1 MPFLSVIIPA
11 YNEQDNAPRCASAVS
26 RILDSHNIDY
36 ELIFVNDGST
46 DRTWLRLTQLA
57 ASDDRIRAINFSRN
71 FGKEAAIFA
80 GLGAARGDACVLM
93 DCDLQHPPETLLEM
107 YKVWINS
114 RGEIDIVEAKK
125 KDRGRENPVYRFFAQ
140 LFYRLIGDMS
150 GLEMR
155 DASDFKLLDRR
166 AVNAVLEMPERLTF
180 FRAMSSWVGF
190 RKEQVYFD
198 VGKRTAGES
207 KFTAKVS
214 IKYAINSITSFS
226 SAPMQLVT
234 IAGAVTFIIA
244 VVLGANTLYNKLTGN
259 SEKGFP
265 TVILLQLITSSIIM
279 FSLGIIGYY
288 LSKIYEEIK
297 QRPRFIISEKLNFS
311 DDDKN
316 DKDSKDNDS
325 DRRKENRSGR

>member
-1 MPFLSVIIPA
+1 MPLLSVVIPA

-26 RILDSHNIDY
+26 KILDTHNIDY

-46 DRTWLRLTQLA
+46 DRTWLRLSQLA
-57 ASDDRIRAINFSRN
+57 ASDEHIKAINFSRN

-80 GLGAARGDACVLM
+80 GLGAAKGDACVLM

-107 YKVWINS
+107 YKVWRNS
-114 RGEIDIVEAKK
+114 EGTIDIVEAKK
-125 KDRGRENPVYRFFAQ
+125 KDRGKENIVYRFFAR
-140 LFYRLIGDMS
+140 LFYKMIGDMS

-166 AVNAVLEMPERLTF
+166 AVDAVLQMPERLTF

-190 RKEQVYFD
+190 RKEQVYFN

-207 KFTAKVS
+207 KFTTKVS
-214 IKYAINSITSFS
+214 IKYAINSLTSFS

-234 IAGAVTFIIA
+234 IAGAITFLIA
-244 VVLGANTLYNKLTGN
+244 VILGANTIYNKIAGN
-259 SEKGFP
+259 SAAGFP

-288 LSKIYEEIK
+288 LSKIYEELK
-297 QRPRFIISEKLNFS
+297 QRPRFIISEKLNF
-311 DDDKN
+311 DEEEDCGGCRG
-316 DKDSKDNDS
+316 S
-325 DRRKENRSGR
+325 DRRNGK

>member
-1 MPFLSVIIPA
+1 MPLLSVVIPA

-26 RILDSHNIDY
+26 KILDTHNIDY
-36 ELIFVNDGST
+36 EMIFVNDGST
-46 DRTWLRLTQLA
+46 DRTWLRLSQLA
-57 ASDDRIRAINFSRN
+57 ASDDHIKAINFSRN

-80 GLGAARGDACVLM
+80 GLGAARGDAVVLM

-107 YKVWINS
+107 YNVWRNS
-114 RGEIDIVEAKK
+114 GGTVDIVEAKK
-125 KDRGRENPVYRFFAQ
+125 KNRGKENAVYRFFAK
-140 LFYRLIGDMS
+140 LFYKLIGDMS

-166 AVNAVLEMPERLTF
+166 AVDAVLDMPERLTF

-190 RKEQVYFD
+190 RTEQVWFD
-198 VGKRTAGES
+198 VGERTSGES

-214 IKYAINSITSFS
+214 IKYAINSLTSFS

-234 IAGAVTFIIA
+234 VAGAVTFLIA
-244 VVLGANTLYNKLTGN
+244 VILGANTLFNKITGR
-259 SEKGFP
+259 SAAGFP

-297 QRPRFIISEKLNFS
+297 RRPRFIISERLNFES
-311 DDDKN
+311 EEKPEA
-316 DKDSKDNDS
+316 KP
-325 DRRKENRSGR
+325 RKKKYRGR

>member
-1 MPFLSVIIPA
+1 MPLLSVVIPA

-26 RILDSHNIDY
+26 KILDTHNIDY

-46 DRTWLRLTQLA
+46 DRTWLRLSQLA
-57 ASDDRIRAINFSRN
+57 KSDEHIKAINFSRN
-71 FGKEAAIFA
+71 FGKESAIFA
-80 GLGAARGDACVLM
+80 GLGAAKGDACVLM

-107 YKVWINS
+107 YNVWRNS
-114 RGEIDIVEAKK
+114 GGTVDIVEAKK
-125 KDRGRENPVYRFFAQ
+125 KNRGRENPVYRFFAKI
-140 LFYRLIGDMS
+140 FYRMIGDMS

-166 AVNAVLEMPERLTF
+166 AVDAVLQMPERLTF

-190 RKEQVYFD
+190 RKEQVWFD
-198 VGKRTAGES
+198 VRERTSGES

-214 IKYAINSITSFS
+214 IKYAINSLTSFS

-234 IAGAVTFIIA
+234 IAGAITFLIA

-259 SEKGFP
+259 SEAGFP

-297 QRPRFIISEKLNFS
+297 QRPRFIISEKLNFDEE
-311 DDDKN
+311 DDDDDNEYKKHR
-316 DKDSKDNDS
+316 KDRGGK
-325 DRRKENRSGR
+325 